1 MLGFIENAKTTMGAA
16 LAFIGLSAAA
26 SSAVAY
32 FASAHELQVAR
43 CYSERKVAL
52 IDAFLTIKT
61 SKDEITKIRSW
72 MKELES
78 EGERRANYDDLL
90 DGFKATIRK
99 HDTIIERA
107 EDTRHANATYIS
119 GSKCEEEPVWG

>member
-1 MLGFIENAKTTMGAA
+1 MLQFIQNAKTTMTAILA
-16 LAFIGLSAAA
+16 LLGLSAAGA
-26 SSAVAY
+26 SAVTY
-32 FASAHELQVAR
+32 FASAHQLKVAR

-72 MKELES
+72 MKELEA
-78 EGERRANYDDLL
+78 EPERRANYDDLL
-90 DGFKATIRK
+90 DGFETSIRK
-99 HDTIIERA
+99 HDAIIGRA
-107 EDTRHANATYIS
+107 EDTRHENETYIS